1 MSRFQGRVRW
11 VVLGALA
18 LLLAYASTW
27 FEITTGDLREVGTP
41 HHIRALRLRSDT
53 NVLFVLI
60 DTLRAHRLG
69 CYGYDRD
76 TSPVIDYMAS
86 TGVRFA
92 RHLAQ
97 SSWTKC
103 SMASLWTGL
112 NPARSGVLRSGHALP
127 AEAKLPAEILREAG
141 FRTAG
146 IWRNGWV
153 APNFGFAQGFEV
165 YERPTARPP
174 PMRVRRENPHLT
186 LDGTDLDVV
195 DTAMEFLRVH
205 GRERWFLYL
214 HLMDVHQ
221 YVYGEASALF
231 GSAYSDVYD
240 NSIHHT
246 DDIVGRMLNHLAEN
260 GLLEKTLVVI
270 NGDHGEAFSE
280 RGYEGHARQVYRES
294 TEVPFVLGFPFR
306 LEPGL
311 VVETR
316 TRNVDVWPT
325 VLDLLGLPPL
335 PDPDGRSLVP
345 EIIATARGEPASGGE
360 APGFAHL
367 DRTWGQQ
374 RTRPEPAVAVTH
386 EGFRFV
392 YRRDATGSAQ
402 EELFDSRSDPLEQ
415 HDVLAD
421 HPEVAAR
428 MRGLA
433 EAYLEGGPAP
443 WGVETPTVELDEME
457 LNQLRA
463 LGYAVP

>member
-1 MSRFQGRVRW
+1 MSRPKGRVRW
-11 VVLGALA
+11 IVLGAVVV
-18 LLLAYASTW
+18 LLAYASTW
-27 FEITTGDLREVGTP
+27 FEITTGDLRVVGTP
-41 HHIRALRLRSDT
+41 QHIRTLRLQSDT

-69 CYGYDRD
+69 CYGHERD

-127 AEAKLPAEILREAG
+127 TEATLPAEILRDAG

-165 YERPTARPP
+165 YERPAPRPP
-174 PMRVRRENPHLT
+174 PMKVRRENPHLT
-186 LDGTDLDVV
+186 LEGTDLDAV
-195 DTAMEFLRVH
+195 DTAIEFLRVH
-205 GRERWFLYL
+205 GHERWFLYL

-221 YVYGEASALF
+221 YLYDEASALF
-231 GSAYSDVYD
+231 GSSYSDVYD
-240 NSIHHT
+240 NAIRHT
-246 DDIVGRMLNHLAEN
+246 DDIVGSMLNHLAEN

-270 NGDHGEAFSE
+270 VGDHGEAFSE
-280 RGYEGHARQVYRES
+280 RGYEGHAKQVYRES

-306 LEPGL
+306 LDPGV
-311 VVETR
+311 VVETP

-325 VLDLLGLPPL
+325 ILDLLGLPPL
-335 PDPDGRSLVP
+335 DEPDGRSLVP
-345 EIIATARGEPASGGE
+345 EIVAATSGQPGARGEE
-360 APGFAHL
+360 PGFAHL

-374 RTRPEPAVAVTH
+374 RNRPEPAVAVTH

-392 YRRDATGSAQ
+392 YRLDAEGAAQ
-402 EELFDSRSDPLEQ
+402 EELFDRRADPLERD
-415 HDVLAD
+415 DVLD
-421 HPEVAAR
+421 EHPEVAGR
-428 MRGLA
+428 MRELA
-433 EAYLEGGPAP
+433 RAYLEPRPAP